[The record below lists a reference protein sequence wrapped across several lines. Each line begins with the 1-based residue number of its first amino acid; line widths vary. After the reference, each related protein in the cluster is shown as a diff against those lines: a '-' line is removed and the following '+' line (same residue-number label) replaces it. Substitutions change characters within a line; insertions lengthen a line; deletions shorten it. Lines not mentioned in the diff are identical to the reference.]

1 MNGIDPAKDVTV
13 EFKSEATEV
22 AAALANGA
30 ATIAVLPQPFVTATM
45 MQNENLRMALSLTDE
60 WAKVN
65 EESAMLTGVA
75 VVRKAF
81 IDENPEAVEAFLAEY
96 AASTE
101 YVNANAAEAAEWIAE
116 LGIVAKAPLAQ
127 KAIPACNIVMITG
140 EEMKLKVGGYL
151 TALFD
156 QNPAAVG
163 GELPD
168 DAFYF
173 VPETADAE

>member
-1 MNGIDPAKDVTV
+1 MNNIDPAKDVTV

-22 AAALANGA
+22 AAALASGA
-30 ATIAVLPQPFVTATM
+30 AEIAVLPQPFVTAALT
-45 MQNENLRMALSLTDE
+45 QNENLRVALSLTEE

-75 VVRKAF
+75 VVRREFA
-81 IDENPEAVEAFLAEY
+81 EQNPEAVQAFLTEY

-140 EEMKLKVGGYL
+140 EEMKTKVSGYL
-151 TALFD
+151 SALYD

-168 DAFYF
+168 DAFYL
-173 VPETADAE
+173 VP